1 VTCLDVSQKGHLICA
16 GSADMTF
23 KVIERDTFKD
33 VLFDGHSAPVLSVAF
48 SPAADLVASSS
59 CDGTVRLWNVA
70 DKRCVAKW
78 DKVLICSF
86 YTRAEKYS

>member
-1 VTCLDVSQKGHLICA
+1 
-16 GSADMTF
+16 
-23 KVIERDTFKD
+23 
-33 VLFDGHSAPVLSVAF
+33 
-48 SPAADLVASSS
+48 VASSS

-86 YTRAEKYS
+86 YTRAEKYSEKYALNYFNV